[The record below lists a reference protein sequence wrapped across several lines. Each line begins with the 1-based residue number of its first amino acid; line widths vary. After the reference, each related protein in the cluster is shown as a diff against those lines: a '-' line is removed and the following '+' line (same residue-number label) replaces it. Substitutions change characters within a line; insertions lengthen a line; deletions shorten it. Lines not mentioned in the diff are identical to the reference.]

1 MIQIVVI
8 NSEGKYD
15 DNYYLIDGMTM
26 GMQKFLSIY
35 IIEHNGMR
43 LMIDVGETLKVRKIL
58 KKLKDFG
65 LYPIH
70 KILLTHS
77 HWDHVQ
83 GISKMSSSMKDLN
96 IEVLASENAVENL
109 KHPEIRMEGFE
120 GMGDVYPFEG
130 EITPLKEGD
139 IIDINGLELE
149 IVNFFGH
156 TMDSIGIFDKINK
169 NIFVGDAIL
178 ERLDQDAF
186 FVPLMPPD
194 FHEEELLKTFN
205 KLRNMK
211 DELKSISLTH
221 FGVWKD
227 NHFEQILD
235 EMEDLYFKVKNSLI
249 EWYNEDPSI
258 ESITNKYFRTFTPN
272 SKIWNERLFVIL
284 IDMMINGLKFSGFIE
299 EQTVSH

>member
-1 MIQIVVI
+1 
-8 NSEGKYD
+8 
-15 DNYYLIDGMTM
+15 
-26 GMQKFLSIY
+26 
-35 IIEHNGMR
+35 
-43 LMIDVGETLKVRKIL
+43 
-58 KKLKDFG
+58 
-65 LYPIH
+65 
-70 KILLTHS
+70 
-77 HWDHVQ
+77 
-83 GISKMSSSMKDLN
+83 
-96 IEVLASENAVENL
+96 
-109 KHPEIRMEGFE
+109 
-120 GMGDVYPFEG
+120 
-130 EITPLKEGD
+130 KEGD

>member
-1 MIQIVVI
+1 MIYLVFI
-8 NSEGKYD
+8 NLEGKFD
-15 DNYYLIDGMTM
+15 NNYYLLDGMTM
-26 GMQKFLSIY
+26 GTQKYLSIY

-43 LMIDVGETLKVRKIL
+43 LMIDVGESFKIRKIL
-58 KKLKDFG
+58 KKLKDMG

-77 HWDHVQ
+77 HWDHAQ
-83 GISKMSSSMKDLN
+83 GLSKIISSMKDLD
-96 IEVLASENAVENL
+96 IEILASENAIENL
-109 KHPEIRMEGFE
+109 KHPENMIKGFE
-120 GMGDVYPFEG
+120 NMGDLYPFDE

-149 IVNFFGH
+149 IVNLFGH
-156 TMDSIGIFDKINK
+156 TKDSIGIIDKINK

-178 ERLDQDAF
+178 ERLDQNAF

-211 DELKSISLTH
+211 DELNSISLSH

-235 EMEDLYFKVKNSLI
+235 EMESLYFKVKNSLI
-249 EWYNEDPSI
+249 EWYIEDPSI
-258 ESITNKYFRTFTPN
+258 DSIVNKYFRNFTPN
-272 SKIWNERLFVIL
+272 SKIWNEKAFVFI
-284 IDMMINGLKFSGFIE
+284 IDMMLNGLKICGLIK
-299 EQTVSH
+299 EQPISH

>member
-96 IEVLASENAVENL
+96 IEVLASENAVENI